1 MQWLRTFR
9 SAHKQSSHSKARR
22 PRAVVIQ
29 ELRDRQ
35 GDLVAA
41 TVTDAATDEVLHRAV
56 GPREAFDWI
65 AAAASAR
72 GVRTTSGPPRSISTP
87 RGWARERGSQRSH
100 LEAARQAASRA
111 SAA

>member
-65 AAAASAR
+65 AAAAL
-72 GVRTTSGPPRSISTP
+72 
-87 RGWARERGSQRSH
+87 RERRPYYVRATALDLDSEGLGSRERIATISP
-100 LEAARQAASRA
+100 
-111 SAA
+111 